1 MSPLKFDF
9 INTTSPDIPTTTTT
23 RTSVVTGVTNTV
35 QTNLDMVFDIFF
47 LVVLTIKF
55 SFSIGAF
62 NVFIFKLILY

>member
-47 LVVLTIKF
+47 F
-55 SFSIGAF
+55 SC
-62 NVFIFKLILY
+62 FKDNLLF